1 MNITVTADRS
11 QNDQVIANLTVPA
24 DEVDKAID
32 KAYKDIAKKYNF
44 QGFRRGRA
52 PRPVVNGI
60 VGRDAVLAQATYSDR
75 KSVV

>member
-32 KAYKDIAKKYNF
+32 MAYKDIAKKYNF

-60 VGRDAVLAQATYSDR
+60 VGREIGRAHV
-75 KSVV
+75 

>member
-32 KAYKDIAKKYNF
+32 MAYKDIAKKYNF
-44 QGFRRGRA
+44 QGFRRGKMMNSICHYLRCV
-52 PRPVVNGI
+52 RNTGWM
-60 VGRDAVLAQATYSDR
+60 RLAMDD
-75 KSVV
+75 